1 MTTPTQLSEA
11 AATGGLSSSEAA
23 ARLRRGD
30 GNTSV
35 TGTSR
40 TYARILRTN
49 VFSLYNTILF
59 VIGGA
64 LLAMGRVNDAVISVG
79 IGVLNAAIS
88 AVQEMRAKRQLDRLQ
103 LLARGT
109 VVVLRDGRD
118 TDVVPEAVVRGDVV
132 RLRPGDQVVVD
143 GPVLEGAIEVD
154 ESLLTG

>member
-1 MTTPTQLSEA
+1 VSEA
-11 AATGGLSSSEAA
+11 APTAGLSDSEAS
-23 ARLRRGD
+23 ARLRRGE
-30 GNTSV
+30 GNVSV

-79 IGVLNAAIS
+79 LGVLNAAIS
-88 AVQEMRAKRQLDRLQ
+88 AVQEIRAKRQLDRLQ

-109 VVVLRDGRD
+109 VVVVRDGRD
-118 TDVVPEAVVRGDVV
+118 IDVPRKGSCAATSCGC
-132 RLRPGDQVVVD
+132 
-143 GPVLEGAIEVD
+143 GPATR
-154 ESLLTG
+154 SWSTARCSTARSRWTSRC